1 MKVTIE
7 PHVSGRHNNVHCNV
21 NTYIWT
27 NLHCHV
33 LLACPAPRRA
43 RSRHAHVRSAIF
55 PDVIWA
61 CTYGIILALKQD
73 KTVFSLKL
81 SPVRYFQIMAA
92 TERHEQEMKK
102 KSAELARTATDPLEM
117 LRHKCLARGASGIKG
132 IGRQVSP
139 ALESQCMK
147 SMKYACK

>member
-1 MKVTIE
+1 MYGPTFTAMFFWPVQ
-7 PHVSGRHNNVHCNV
+7 
-21 NTYIWT
+21 
-27 NLHCHV
+27 
-33 LLACPAPRRA
+33 RRA
-43 RSRHAHVRSAIF
+43 APAVDMRTCAVPYFLTSFGRAR
-55 PDVIWA
+55 
-61 CTYGIILALKQD
+61 TYGIILALKQD
-73 KTVFSLKL
+73 TTFFSLKL

-139 ALESQCMK
+139 ALEPQCMK

>member
-1 MKVTIE
+1 MFFW
-7 PHVSGRHNNVHCNV
+7 PVHRR
-21 NTYIWT
+21 
-27 NLHCHV
+27 
-33 LLACPAPRRA
+33 AARA

-73 KTVFSLKL
+73 KTFFSLKL

-139 ALESQCMK
+139 ALEPQCMK